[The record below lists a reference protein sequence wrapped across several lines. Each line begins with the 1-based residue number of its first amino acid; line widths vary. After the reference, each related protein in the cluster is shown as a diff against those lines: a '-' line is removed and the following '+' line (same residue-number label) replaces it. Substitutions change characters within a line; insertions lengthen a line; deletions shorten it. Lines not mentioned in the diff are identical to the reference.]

1 MQCVCV
7 GGGVGREKRG
17 RTMPQKKGVLLSE
30 KGGISAGWANVA
42 DFSYSEVI
50 NKKVTLQ
57 TVTLPIC

>member
-1 MQCVCV
+1 MQC
-7 GGGVGREKRG
+7 GGVGREKRG
-17 RTMPQKKGVLLSE
+17 RTMPPKKGVLLSE
-30 KGGISAGWANVA
+30 KGGISAGWAVT